1 MATQVGSIGS
11 EFRIGRVLGRS
22 AGIWARGIAP
32 LTLICLL
39 AGLPAYLPN
48 FLQGSWVLTSHQSFR
63 FLPLTLTTLITGPL
77 NYGIFAVAVLQNLSG
92 GPMRIGA
99 AIRQSFASI
108 VPLVACYICTV
119 LAMAGGMIL
128 LVIPGLIVMTMLSV
142 SVQACVIE
150 RLGPIASLSRSAALT
165 KGNRWRVFGLIL
177 IAGLV
182 SLGTAALASPL
193 TRFLGIPGV
202 ILAFLLVGVAA
213 AYRDTVLAVQFND
226 LRVSKEGIG
235 TERIAAVFD

>member
-1 MATQVGSIGS
+1 MSAQIGRTGG
-11 EFRIGRVLGRS
+11 ELRIGRVLGRA
-22 AGIWARGIAP
+22 AGIWARNLAP

-39 AGLPAYLPN
+39 AALPSYLPN
-48 FLQGSWVLTSHQSFR
+48 FVARSWVLSSQQNFR

-77 NYGIFAVAVLQNLSG
+77 SYGIFAVAVVQNLSG
-92 GPMRIGA
+92 APLRSGA
-99 AIRQSFASI
+99 AIGQSFAR
-108 VPLVACYICTV
+108 VLPLVACYFSAV

-142 SVQACVIE
+142 SAQACVIE

-177 IAGLV
+177 IADLI
-182 SLGTAALASPL
+182 SLGTAVLSSPL
-193 TRFLGIPGV
+193 TRLLGIPGV
-202 ILAFLLVGVAA
+202 TLAFLLAGVAA

-226 LRVSKEGIG
+226 LRVGSEGVG